1 MIKQR
6 SPTAKD
12 VARLAGVSRTTV
24 SLVLNGVPDARISP
38 ETRERVLEAAARL
51 NYRPHAGAR
60 HLVRGRSEVIAFVM
74 RQTPDQIFADAFLP
88 QVLRGLSEALRE
100 ANLHLLVFPLS
111 PDQAPEE
118 TTQLLQERRVDGM
131 ILSGPRF
138 EDQEWLERWARETP
152 VVLLGHLAGSA
163 LPSVDVDNIQAAAMA
178 TRHLLRL
185 GHRRIGLITNAPL
198 SYTASY
204 ERWLGYRQALEEAGL
219 PYDEALVALGA
230 FTPASGAAAMEQLLR
245 LSNPP
250 TAVFV
255 ASDVVAFGALQIVR
269 RRSLRVPQDIALMGF
284 DDVPLSAYL
293 DPPLSTVHLPAEDL
307 GREAG
312 RLLLQ
317 WIREG
322 RPPTTAIRL
331 ATGLIIR
338 QSCGAGGGT

>member
-1 MIKQR
+1 MEKTR
-6 SPTAKD
+6 SPTAED

-38 ETRERVLEAAARL
+38 ETRQRVLEAAARL

-74 RQTPDQIFADAFLP
+74 RQTPDQVFADAFLP
-88 QVLRGLSEALRE
+88 EVLRGLSNVLRE
-100 ANLHLLVFPLS
+100 ANLHLLLFPLA
-111 PDQAPEE
+111 PDHPPEE
-118 TTQLLQERRVDGM
+118 TTHLLQERRVDGM

-138 EDQEWLERWARETP
+138 EDREWLEHWAQETP
-152 VVLLGHLAGSA
+152 VVLLGHLAGSS
-163 LPSVDVDNIQAAAMA
+163 LPSVDVDNLQAAAMA
-178 TRHLLRL
+178 TRHLLKM

-204 ERWLGYRQALEEAGL
+204 ERWLGYRQALEEAGI
-219 PYDEALVALGA
+219 PYDETLVAFGA
-230 FTPASGAAAMEQLLR
+230 FTPASGAAAMEQLLG
-245 LSNPP
+245 LPAPP

-255 ASDVVAFGALQIVR
+255 ASDVVSFGALQVVR
-269 RRSLRVPQDIALMGF
+269 RRGLRIPRDLALVGF

-293 DPPLSTVHLPAEDL
+293 DPPLTTVHLPAENL

-312 RLLLQ
+312 RLLIQ

-322 RPPTTAIRL
+322 RPSMATIRL
-331 ATGLIIR
+331 ATGLVVR